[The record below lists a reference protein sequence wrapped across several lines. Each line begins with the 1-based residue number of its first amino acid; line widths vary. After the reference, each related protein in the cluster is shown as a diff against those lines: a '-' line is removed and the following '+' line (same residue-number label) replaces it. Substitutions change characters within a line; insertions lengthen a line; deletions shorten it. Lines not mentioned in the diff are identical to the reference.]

1 MIKNFLIA
9 GDQHGNFNNLIW
21 NIDKDIYNPKETAI
35 IVLGDAGINYYL
47 NGKDNQLKNILM
59 QSRYTFYILRGNHEE
74 RPERIKNM
82 RMVFDDT
89 VENFVYMQDAWDRIK
104 YFIDGNIYNIKNYRC
119 LTIGGAYSVDKY
131 YRLERGWHW
140 FEGEQLTPKERE
152 DIMRNIKGQ
161 SFDFVLT
168 HTCPF
173 DYMPTDLFL
182 ASVDQST
189 VDNSTEHWLQ
199 DEVLANINYNV
210 WLFGHFH
217 DDRLVR
223 PHMEMYFCHYD
234 EIDYIYNNHMN
245 NTHGYWRKK
254 DPKYYYDDNPWNEK
268 ENN

>member
-1 MIKNFLIA
+1 
-9 GDQHGNFNNLIW
+9 
-21 NIDKDIYNPKETAI
+21 
-35 IVLGDAGINYYL
+35 
-47 NGKDNQLKNILM
+47 
-59 QSRYTFYILRGNHEE
+59 
-74 RPERIKNM
+74 
-82 RMVFDDT
+82 
-89 VENFVYMQDAWDRIK
+89 
-104 YFIDGNIYNIKNYRC
+104 
-119 LTIGGAYSVDKY
+119 
-131 YRLERGWHW
+131 
-140 FEGEQLTPKERE
+140 
-152 DIMRNIKGQ
+152 MRNIKGQ

-173 DYMPTDLFL
+173 DYMPTDLFIVG
-182 ASVDQST
+182 VDQST

-223 PHMEMYFCHYD
+223 PHIEMYFHYYD

-254 DPKYYYDDNPWNEK
+254 DPKYYYDDNVWSRK

>member
-21 NIDKDIYNPKETAI
+21 NIDTDVYNPKETAI

-119 LTIGGAYSVDKY
+119 LTIGGAYSIDKY
-131 YRLERGWHW
+131 CRQNNRKPVPRQNLRRLISQRHTNPFRRLQGLGESGKINLLFFRSGNRG
-140 FEGEQLTPKERE
+140 FPTGIPPILQQKRQLLRTVGKLLRLY
-152 DIMRNIKGQ
+152 
-161 SFDFVLT
+161 VLLGLG
-168 HTCPF
+168 F
-173 DYMPTDLFL
+173 FL
-182 ASVDQST
+182 R
-189 VDNSTEHWLQ
+189 HRFFLRRR
-199 DEVLANINYNV
+199 
-210 WLFGHFH
+210 FFH
-217 DDRLVR
+217 QRR
-223 PHMEMYFCHYD
+223 FFH
-234 EIDYIYNNHMN
+234 
-245 NTHGYWRKK
+245 
-254 DPKYYYDDNPWNEK
+254 
-268 ENN
+268 